1 MDSEDRLSQ
10 RVAHIKQALYDLT
23 SSLQPFSPYVRPST
37 SSGFLSP
44 DYDDPSLSGRSEVY
58 GLRRQLEWTEGKVR
72 RLEEKLRAMEGTC
85 REMNELMQELYST
98 VEELQDEKRRADEA
112 ITHMKDVELHY
123 DSLRKQIT
131 TLQSTLA
138 HKELQLS
145 QFQHDHVS
153 MLSQLQPTE
162 PSPTAQFL
170 TSEVQRLE
178 REKDSLRAEKE
189 LLERE
194 NWRRREDGELRTQ
207 VQRLQEDLASVHRE
221 RDSLATTLS
230 AKDAEITDLQ
240 EKIYEKQ
247 LVAEAFKKPVKPE
260 SKEFRS
266 FFASVASILGDQPSS
281 DLLATI
287 HSLHQSRKQASASLS
302 LVSKMAKLI
311 QDCAPAEASGE
322 RLTAKQIWRWVRRLV
337 EEFMRLKERCEGV
350 ERDWAE
356 ARQLLGVKSQADL
369 LPALSRALQDLRQL
383 QSLEGKVK
391 ALVSDPI
398 KIHDN

>member
-1 MDSEDRLSQ
+1 MDSDRLSQ
-10 RVAHIKQALYDLT
+10 RVAHIKQSLYDLT
-23 SSLQPFSPYVRPST
+23 SSLQPFSPYVRPS
-37 SSGFLSP
+37 SGFLPP
-44 DYDDPSLSGRSEVY
+44 DYDDPSLSSRSEVY
-58 GLRRQLEWTEGKVR
+58 ALRRQLDWTEGKVR

-85 REMNELMQELYST
+85 REMNELMEELYGT
-98 VEELQDEKRRADEA
+98 VEELQDEKRRAEEA
-112 ITHMKDVELHY
+112 VTHMKDVELHY

-131 TLQSTLA
+131 ALQSTLA

-145 QFQHDHVS
+145 QLHHVS
-153 MLSQLQPTE
+153 QLPAE
-162 PSPTAQFL
+162 PSPSAQFL

-178 REKDSLRAEKE
+178 REKDSLRTEKE

-194 NWRRREDGELRTQ
+194 VWRRREEEGELKTQ
-207 VQRLQEDLASVHRE
+207 VLQLQEDLASMHRA
-221 RDSLATTLS
+221 RDSLAATLS
-230 AKDAEITDLQ
+230 AKDAEVNDLQ

-247 LVAEAFKKPVKPE
+247 LVAEAFKKPAKPE
-260 SKEFRS
+260 SKEFRT
-266 FFASVASILGDQPSS
+266 FFASVTSILGDQPPT
-281 DLLATI
+281 DLLAI
-287 HSLHQSRKQASASLS
+287 IRSLQQSHKQASASLS

-311 QDCAPAEASGE
+311 QDCAPTEASTE

-337 EEFMRLKERCEGV
+337 EEFMRLKERCEVV

-369 LPALSRALQDLRQL
+369 LPALFRALQDLRQL

-398 KIHDN
+398 KIHEN